1 MTHRDTS
8 ILPSKSNQRE
18 INLLTPQLPST
29 STTTRRSRSFVNT
42 NCEDETPPLSPTDS
56 ITTSQESSRPPTPVY
71 HYFPPRLGS
80 IYTMANHVINPPKGL
95 YNDGREVESVIQSTN
110 PVLEIE
116 EDSIL
121 AVARLERYA
130 LFSS

>member
-1 MTHRDTS
+1 
-8 ILPSKSNQRE
+8 
-18 INLLTPQLPST
+18 
-29 STTTRRSRSFVNT
+29 
-42 NCEDETPPLSPTDS
+42 
-56 ITTSQESSRPPTPVY
+56 
-71 HYFPPRLGS
+71 
-80 IYTMANHVINPPKGL
+80 MANHVINPPKGL